1 MNVWGEFT
9 KRRELAEVFVMLGLL
24 MAIVG
29 AGMWVWGVVIGG
41 DDYLRSEA
49 VINMVWGLLVAGV
62 AMTVIAYRKR
72 DRTDS

>member
-9 KRRELAEVFVMLGLL
+9 KRRELAERFVLVGLL
-24 MAIVG
+24 IAILG
-29 AGMWVWGVVIGG
+29 AGMWVWSVVIGG
-41 DDYLRSEA
+41 DDHLRSQA

-62 AMTVIAYRKR
+62 AMTVLAYRKR